1 MPFNSGDRVHVPS
14 LGTGIV
20 REVRNNRRYLVE
32 IKGRS
37 MLVDETQLEPVEERK
52 PRANAPPTQP
62 AGELPTRAQA
72 PTSLDLH
79 GMTTEDA
86 VVAFDAFLDAAI
98 LAGLAEVRVIHGKGG
113 GRVKAAV
120 HARLK
125 QLPSI
130 RSFLV
135 DPRNPG
141 VTIVTL

>member
-1 MPFNSGDRVHVPS
+1 MPFNPGDHVHVPS

-20 REVRNNRRYLVE
+20 REVRNHGRYLVE

-37 MLVDETQLEPVEERK
+37 MLVDETQLEPAEGRK
-52 PRANAPPTQP
+52 RRANAPPTQA
-62 AGELPTRAQA
+62 AGERPTRAHA
-72 PTSLDLH
+72 AASLDLH
-79 GMTTEDA
+79 GMTTEEA
-86 VVAFDAFLDAAI
+86 VVALDAFLDDAI
-98 LAGLAEVRVIHGKGG
+98 LAGLAEVRVIHGKSG
-113 GRVKAAV
+113 GRVKAAA
-120 HARLK
+120 HARLQ